1 MEKGAPIPMTD
12 NGIITPDLIRVIQ
25 QGYAIN
31 WNGIH
36 GISHFQRV
44 RENGLKLSGLTGAN
58 PSVVELFAFFH
69 DSKRINDAGDP
80 GHGSRAAEF
89 VRKLNG
95 SAFFLERDEL
105 ELLAFACE
113 HHTDGL
119 TEGDITVQTCWDAD
133 RLDLWR
139 ASIWPD
145 RDRMCTEAAR
155 SEELIRWASSRIRL
169 QSPG

>member
-1 MEKGAPIPMTD
+1 MTD

-58 PSVVELFAFFH
+58 PSVVELFAFLH

-89 VRKLNG
+89 GTETKRFLPSAWNQTSLN
-95 SAFFLERDEL
+95 
-105 ELLAFACE
+105 
-113 HHTDGL
+113 
-119 TEGDITVQTCWDAD
+119 
-133 RLDLWR
+133 
-139 ASIWPD
+139 
-145 RDRMCTEAAR
+145 
-155 SEELIRWASSRIRL
+155 SSRLHANTI
-169 QSPG
+169 PTA